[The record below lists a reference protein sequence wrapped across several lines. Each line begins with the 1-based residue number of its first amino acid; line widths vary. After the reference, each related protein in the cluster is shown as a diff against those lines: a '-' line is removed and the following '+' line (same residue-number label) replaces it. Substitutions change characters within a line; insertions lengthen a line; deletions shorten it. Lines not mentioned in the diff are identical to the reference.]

1 MNRVVHR
8 CCCSVQSFYICSAV
22 PIVVIFV
29 FVILGLCS
37 LYLVIFPEYKSIF
50 PPLPSSQESHTM
62 QWQLRMVLVAAVAAR
77 AQQRFLT
84 EPGDVTVIAG
94 QRVGLYCIM
103 FQCNVEL

>member
-1 MNRVVHR
+1 
-8 CCCSVQSFYICSAV
+8 
-22 PIVVIFV
+22 
-29 FVILGLCS
+29 
-37 LYLVIFPEYKSIF
+37 
-50 PPLPSSQESHTM
+50 M

-103 FQCNVEL
+103 FQCSVELQVVLPCVLADQAGLLQWTRDGFGLGTNRSLPGFPRYNY